1 MLRFMDWS
9 VVAMG
14 CVLVLGGLGG
24 RRWQRTRVRK
34 NERPEQGRPFIWT
47 WQPLLMGLGMICA
60 RVPGL
65 LRAPHLVVE
74 VFDALSFGL
83 AVTVLGFYLRSA
95 YHCLRSLRTT

>member
-24 RRWQRTRVRK
+24 RWWERTRVGK
-34 NERPEQGRPFIWT
+34 NERSDQDMRFLWA
-47 WQPLLMGLGMICA
+47 WLPLLMGLGMLCA

-74 VFDALSFGL
+74 VFDALNFGL
-83 AVTVLGFYLRSA
+83 AVTVLGFFLRSGCRYLRT
-95 YHCLRSLRTT
+95 RGTT

>member
-14 CVLVLGGLGG
+14 CVLVLGGLGS
-24 RRWQRTRVRK
+24 RRWERTRARK
-34 NERPEQGRPFIWT
+34 NERFGQDMRFIWA

-60 RVPGL
+60 KVPGL
-65 LRAPHLVVE
+65 LRTPHLVVE

-83 AVTVLGFYLRSA
+83 AVTVLGFYLRLG
-95 YHCLRSLRTT
+95 CRVLRARRTT